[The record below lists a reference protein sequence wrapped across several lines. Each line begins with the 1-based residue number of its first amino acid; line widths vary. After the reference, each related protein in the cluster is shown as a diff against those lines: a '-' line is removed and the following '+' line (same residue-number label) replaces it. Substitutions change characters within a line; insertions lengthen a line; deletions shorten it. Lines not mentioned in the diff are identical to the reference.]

1 MNLLLDKDAFSKASR
16 ELQAKSE
23 ELKTLRSNIEAS
35 FEQLKKDW
43 DSDAGK
49 QFFDRFE
56 NELIKNLEEYKQV
69 FEYMSANLQIASDK
83 YEEVFRVADTVLDT
97 QY

>member
-1 MNLLLDKDAFSKASR
+1 MDLLLDKDAFSNASK

-23 ELKTLRSNIEAS
+23 ELKTLRSNIKAS

-56 NELIKNLEEYKQV
+56 NELMKNLDDHKKV
-69 FEYMSANLQIASDK
+69 FDYMSANLKIASEK
-83 YEEVFRVADTVLDT
+83 YEEVFRVADTVVDT